1 MLAAMKRDFDVDAA
15 MGEGTVA
22 TIAAWLKERVHRYGA
37 SKSPAEIFEGACGAP
52 FDAHYYVNYLKE
64 KYAALNGIAL

>member
-1 MLAAMKRDFDVDAA
+1 MFAEKKALFEKLQKLVIV
-15 MGEGTVA
+15 TPS
-22 TIAAWLKERVHRYGA
+22 AWLKERVHQYGA